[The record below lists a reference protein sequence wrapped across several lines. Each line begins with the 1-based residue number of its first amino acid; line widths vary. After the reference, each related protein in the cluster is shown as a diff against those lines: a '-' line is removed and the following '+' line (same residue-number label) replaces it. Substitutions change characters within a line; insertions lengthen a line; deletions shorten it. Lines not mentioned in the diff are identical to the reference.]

1 MPSAYDGTRT
11 IRFGGEYFAASTR
24 VADGASVRRGG
35 VCYVS
40 RRNAAKRTSSKE
52 RHTTL
57 PWWKESEEA
66 DLFRWTGGNKKW
78 PANSRRR
85 TRHWSSRLSTPF
97 STNATM
103 QQRSDSGPLTTSNTA
118 LISRLVVKVC
128 SI

>member
-11 IRFGGEYFAASTR
+11 IRFEGNVS
-24 VADGASVRRGG
+24 RRARESLMGQ
-35 VCYVS
+35 VS

-52 RHTTL
+52 RDTTL
-57 PWWKESEEA
+57 PWWSESEKA
-66 DLFRWTGGNKKW
+66 DLFQWTGGNKKW

-85 TRHWSSRLSTPF
+85 TRHWFSRLSTPF
-97 STNATM
+97 STNATT

-118 LISRLVVKVC
+118 LISHLVVKAC